1 MIIPSRISISH
12 KKFDKHNQL
21 KDKLIN
27 LINEGDADNLKQN
40 DAYFSDEIHRL
51 DWLKSND
58 FEGPWTKFILDDLS
72 NHFKQ
77 VIKEIGY
84 KQFVI
89 RNLWYQQYNKNG
101 THGWHTHHHN
111 YTGVYFLEFK
121 NSPPTQLKEQ
131 YGQKDIFSIDV
142 KEGDIIMFPSFI
154 IHRAPK
160 NNGDRKTIISFNID
174 FDYPNDELVQ

>member
-58 FEGPWTKFILDDLS
+58 FERPWTKFILDDL
-72 NHFKQ
+72 
-77 VIKEIGY
+77 
-84 KQFVI
+84 
-89 RNLWYQQYNKNG
+89 
-101 THGWHTHHHN
+101 
-111 YTGVYFLEFK
+111 
-121 NSPPTQLKEQ
+121 
-131 YGQKDIFSIDV
+131 
-142 KEGDIIMFPSFI
+142 
-154 IHRAPK
+154 
-160 NNGDRKTIISFNID
+160 
-174 FDYPNDELVQ
+174 